1 MIYGEYR
8 SGIFKWAGAGHEH
21 VLVKRKGG
29 EVEIIRT
36 GGVILGMV
44 EDVGKYIEERKVRI
58 GEGEKVVLYTDGI
71 TEARNK
77 SDDMLRLK
85 GLIEIVRG
93 APEGIS
99 AEELV
104 EYIYN
109 G

>member
-44 EDVGKYIEERKVRI
+44 EDVGKYIEAVS
-58 GEGEKVVLYTDGI
+58 YTHL
-71 TEARNK
+71 TLPTKA
-77 SDDMLRLK
+77 
-85 GLIEIVRG
+85 
-93 APEGIS
+93 
-99 AEELV
+99 
-104 EYIYN
+104 
-109 G
+109 